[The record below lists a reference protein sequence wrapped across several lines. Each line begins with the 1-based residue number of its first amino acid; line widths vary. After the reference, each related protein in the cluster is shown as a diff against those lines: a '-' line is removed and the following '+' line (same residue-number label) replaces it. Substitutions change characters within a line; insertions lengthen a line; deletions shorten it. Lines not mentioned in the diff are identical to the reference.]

1 MGTFWLLAAEAHS
14 SGEGGFGLNL
24 NILDTNIIN
33 LAILIGVLFYYG
45 RKIVSK
51 TLSERRSRIE
61 EAIRTAES
69 RSKEAASALADQQQK
84 LAQAQA
90 EAERIRKASEESA
103 KTVKAS
109 IAEQT
114 EADIERVKATAV
126 QELNSEQ
133 ERAIAQ
139 LRQRV
144 AELALERVES
154 QLKETMDSS
163 AQTQLIDRA
172 IAQLGGS

>member
-14 SGEGGFGLNL
+14 AGEGGFGLNL

-114 EADIERVKATAV
+114 TADIERIQETAV

-133 ERAIAQ
+133 DRAIAQ
-139 LRQRV
+139 LRKRV

-154 QLKETMDSS
+154 QLTETVDSS